1 MCRQF
6 FWLYLQVAG
15 TILRPERYDYG
26 GAHCGVL
33 VQKRCRDRLVVVEVE
48 GEGEEEDHLVEELRQ
63 REI

>member
-1 MCRQF
+1 M
-6 FWLYLQVAG
+6 AG